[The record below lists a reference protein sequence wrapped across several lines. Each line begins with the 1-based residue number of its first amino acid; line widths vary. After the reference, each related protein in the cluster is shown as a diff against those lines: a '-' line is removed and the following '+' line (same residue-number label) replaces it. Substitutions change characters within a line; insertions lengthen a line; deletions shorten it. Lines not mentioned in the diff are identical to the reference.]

1 MDEMCEKMMR
11 VVIFFFLGQDFDAKK
26 AEGIVATFV
35 DTKSSFDSQNLGLL
49 WVKLGRSQNLGLGM
63 MGGRRGMR

>member
-1 MDEMCEKMMR
+1 VRGREGMLMDEMCEKMMR

-35 DTKSSFDSQNLGLL
+35 DTKSGFDSKT
-49 WVKLGRSQNLGLGM
+49 WVCYGSS
-63 MGGRRGMR
+63 